1 MKLYHN
7 PRCAK
12 SRQTLALLKEKG
24 IDPVIVLYLVDL
36 LTSSE
41 LSNLIELL
49 KITPVQLVRKSETIW
64 KDNFKGK
71 TLTNQQI
78 IEAMIAHPKLIER
91 PIVVKGTRAV
101 LGRPPENVLQLL

>member
-36 LTSSE
+36 LTYSE
-41 LSNLIELL
+41 LSNLIGLL
-49 KITPVQLVRKSETIW
+49 NIPPVQLVRKSEAIW

-71 TLTNQQI
+71 ALTEQQI

-91 PIVVKGTRAV
+91 PIVVKETRAV